1 MLFGFGAAAIVE
13 VVLCALLSGI
23 QGMQLYVELLTAKD
37 IEALSPLPALM
48 INLYAIGENLNI
60 DSPLLSGALAVLT
73 LALTGMAVWK
83 APYWRSLAAAVAGS
97 LLIAPHVFR
106 YDASFLLL
114 PLWLVMFVSK
124 SSFSRFAALA
134 LVVPIPYFIAIFG
147 KPYGAVPPL
156 AILVFLVALARESYL
171 ALDQERAPLGDEAS

>member
-1 MLFGFGAAAIVE
+1 MRCG
-13 VVLCALLSGI
+13 
-23 QGMQLYVELLTAKD
+23 KH
-37 IEALSPLPALM
+37 
-48 INLYAIGENLNI
+48 
-60 DSPLLSGALAVLT
+60 
-73 LALTGMAVWK
+73 
-83 APYWRSLAAAVAGS
+83 PYWRSLAAAVAGL

-147 KPYGAVPPL
+147 KPFGAVPPL
-156 AILVFLVALARESYL
+156 AILVFLVALARENYL
-171 ALDQERAPLGDEAS
+171 ELQHERAPLGKGASLVT